1 VLDIAAYVLFTL
13 RNASPVVDLRS
24 LENVSKKFFD
34 TPVEKLLN
42 VKISS
47 FSLPETSSIR
57 EVLEFFQKNFAKPH
71 RVALHNEQMKVSHII
86 TQTDLI
92 AFAQSKQ
99 EMLGPY
105 VR

>member
-1 VLDIAAYVLFTL
+1 MLDIAAYVLFTL

-71 RVALHNEQMKVSHII
+71 RVALLNEQMKVSHII

-92 AFAQSKQ
+92 AFARSKQ